1 MEGGPHHK
9 KMKIGAIIQA
19 RCGSE
24 RFPRKVLMG
33 LPMSGGPS
41 VLAHIFQRVALSAV
55 VDSCVVATSIDPAND
70 AIEEAFPGQ
79 VFRGDEEDVL
89 KRMYECAKKNGFETI
104 VRLTGDNPCIDF
116 SHLDEMISSHVEEKA
131 DYTVTSGLPLG
142 MNAEVVSFA
151 ALEAAHQEAEDLY
164 EREHVTPFIARRPE
178 RFLMRRVEMLAPK
191 NTKDLRLTMDY
202 PSDYA
207 LLNLLFDHFDEK
219 MFSLA
224 ELSEFLGEHP
234 WVGSINPNHQ
244 KRDYPTEKEEFEAA
258 VLMLRKAELH
268 RAADRLS
275 S

>member
-1 MEGGPHHK
+1 
-9 KMKIGAIIQA
+9 MKIGAIIQA

-33 LPMSGGPS
+33 LPMSRGRS
-41 VLAHIFQRVALSAV
+41 VLAHIFRRVAASSQI
-55 VDSCVVATSIDPAND
+55 DSCVVATSVDPAND

-89 KRMYECAKKNGFETI
+89 KRMYECAKESGFETI

-151 ALEAAHQEAEDLY
+151 ALEAAHQEAEDSY

-191 NTKDLRLTMDY
+191 NTKELRLTMDY

-219 MFSLA
+219 IFSLA
-224 ELSEFLGEHP
+224 ELSEFVEEHP
-234 WVGSINPNHQ
+234 WIGSINPNHQ
-244 KRDYPTEKEEFEAA
+244 KRDYPSEKEELEAA
-258 VLMLRKAELH
+258 ISLLKKAELH